1 LLPRFPRYNQS
12 ALQCHSNT
20 RFLPVLLIGAAAC
33 LLGGCTAAFGPG
45 YSIDKQEI
53 RVHFV
58 PTPDPNILIEADYNL
73 RNSGNQPLDELEIRL
88 PGRRRFHFS
97 NARATWDGASLTIA
111 ESPDNDR
118 NELLKLPQAW
128 VISSV
133 HKLHLSVELQ
143 SGDNGASG
151 LSFAADAFFLPAQ
164 GWSPELVPSRGAFAT
179 GGIPPKKWNLQI
191 TVPTEFAVHASGKP
205 PKKSGKGGE
214 TTLRAEQTVND
225 IYPFVIAGKYQATQI
240 GGGKE
245 KVNLWTRGSQE
256 PGNLKQTSDAIV
268 RTTKT
273 YDEVFGSRA
282 KQEGSLWI
290 VECPVV
296 AGCFS
301 TQEGGNLPR
310 RSETERIPA
319 RAELVSRD
327 TLMVDLSG
335 GTQNLAAAAG
345 PSLAASWLG
354 YGKNPGFY
362 EQDPPLSALPSFA
375 AAIGR
380 DANGGTGARA
390 ESIRT
395 VLRMIPQA
403 TEKGK
408 KDGPGVV
415 RAKSLLF
422 FYALQDRYG
431 AEVFRAAMSHMF
443 YARQGHGF
451 DLDDLISAFDEES
464 PKNLAEFVR
473 IWMKRPGVPEEF
485 RARYESSAAA
495 AAANFKEAT
504 P

>member
-1 LLPRFPRYNQS
+1 VG
-12 ALQCHSNT
+12 T
-20 RFLPVLLIGAAAC
+20 AAC

-53 RVHFV
+53 RIHFV
-58 PTPDPNILIEADYNL
+58 PAPDPNILIEAEYSL
-73 RNSGNQPLDELEIRL
+73 RNSGNQPLDELEVRL
-88 PGRRRFHFS
+88 PGRRRFRFS
-97 NARATWDGASLTIA
+97 NARATWDGMNVAIA

-128 VISSV
+128 TVFSV
-133 HKLHLSVELQ
+133 HKLHLSVEFQ

-151 LSFAADAFFLPAQ
+151 LSFAPDAFFLPAQ

-179 GGIPPKKWNLQI
+179 GGIPPKKWNLLI
-191 TVPTEFAVHASGKP
+191 TVPAEFVVHASGKT

-214 TTLRAEQTVND
+214 ITLRAEQTVND
-225 IYPFVIAGKYQATQI
+225 FYPFIIAGKYQATQI
-240 GGGKE
+240 DDGKE
-245 KVNLWTRGSQE
+245 KVNLWTRGVQDA
-256 PGNLKQTSDAIV
+256 GNLKQAGDAIA

-273 YDEVFGSRA
+273 YDNVFGSRA
-282 KQEGSLWI
+282 KPEGALWI

-296 AGCFS
+296 TGCFS
-301 TQEGGNLPR
+301 QQDGGNLPR

-319 RAELVSRD
+319 KAELVSRD
-327 TLMVDLSG
+327 TLIVDLSG

-354 YGKNPGFY
+354 YGKSPGFY

-380 DANGGTGARA
+380 DANGGAGARA

-395 VLRMIPQA
+395 ALRTIPRT

-408 KDGPGVV
+408 KEDRGVV

-485 RARYESSAAA
+485 RARYESSAVAA
-495 AAANFKEAT
+495 DTNFKEGT
-504 P
+504 R